1 MIFKFLTKK
10 NYINLLIIFFI
21 FCLDRISKKYV
32 IYLNEQNLSQE
43 LFASKYLNIN
53 LIWNE
58 GIAFGLLSF
67 EQSSFYNF

>member
-58 GIAFGLLSF
+58 GIAFGYYHLSKAVF
-67 EQSSFYNF
+67 IIF